1 MPTPA
6 LMGDDEQTLAAARE
20 AARGFEDSQAM
31 HNGIESSQIVNGFLT
46 GYNKQFRDEPE
57 TISSSIGG
65 KAKVVSPQPSGDGK
79 IAPEQPTLRAISA
92 QPGPTKQAK
101 KPLVD
106 SQTDELASSQPAPAE
121 SSSPIEDS
129 QIDELESSFA
139 LPIKQ
144 ADDEDPSPP
153 ATRVHFRSS
162 PTPAPDLGGEDEDEE
177 SDEEEVREK
186 QEVELPRMSR
196 QSTADS
202 SNEIQMSLTGAKAT
216 GGLTRAVVPEVVT
229 DPEQTEEETFVEGE
243 HRDEAFRRTL
253 LKSW

>member
-20 AARGFEDSQAM
+20 AARGFEDSQAIN
-31 HNGIESSQIVNGFLT
+31 NGIDSSQIVNGFLT
-46 GYNKQFRDEPE
+46 GYNKQFRGESEP
-57 TISSSIGG
+57 ISSSSRGN
-65 KAKVVSPQPSGDGK
+65 AKVGSPQPSGDGK
-79 IAPEQPTLRAISA
+79 IDGEQPTPRAASS

-101 KPLVD
+101 KMMVD
-106 SQTDELASSQPAPAE
+106 SQTDELASSQLAAAE
-121 SSSPIEDS
+121 ASSPIEDS

-162 PTPAPDLGGEDEDEE
+162 PTPAPELGGEDEDEDEE
-177 SDEEEVREK
+177 SDEEEVKEK
-186 QEVELPRMSR
+186 QEVAPPRMSR

-202 SNEIQMSLTGAKAT
+202 SNEVQMSLTGAKAT
-216 GGLTRAVVPEVVT
+216 GGLARAVVPEVMT
-229 DPEQTEEETFVEGE
+229 DPEQTEDETFVEGK
-243 HRDEAFRRTL
+243 HCDKAQ
-253 LKSW
+253 